1 MGTVTTQLLQDF
13 GQRSTHHGAT
23 TAAAFAQP
31 PGRGWGKTRVRA
43 CMRARA
49 RARSLAC
56 HVHGR
61 ARVPAG
67 SPGAGACALRGLGV
81 FLLNTCLH
89 LPRRFGSREREPV
102 RLMSARAGL
111 CRYFTHAV
119 PPCVCV
125 CPCVCVHMRVR
136 TCVRSVSQLAAAPAA
151 GIPASQAVLE
161 MNRLES
167 IFFPLSHQISV
178 GGEKEPGALSS
189 LAAGSLSGRLLSGR
203 CFLRPCSYSLSSLI
217 SPFER
222 GKELAGRILCLC
234 SSPAP
239 AGHHVPQPRGL
250 LQPSPGSGTGRRGDS
265 SLP

>member
-1 MGTVTTQLLQDF
+1 MGTATTQLLQDF

-31 PGRGWGKTRVRA
+31 PGRGWGKTRVCA

-49 RARSLAC
+49 CARSLAC

-81 FLLNTCLH
+81 FLLHTCLH
-89 LPRRFGSREREPV
+89 LPRWFGCREREPV

-111 CRYFTHAV
+111 CRYFMHS
-119 PPCVCV
+119 PPCVRV
-125 CPCVCVHMRVR
+125 CPCVHKRVR

-167 IFFPLSHQISV
+167 IFSPLATRFQSE
-178 GGEKEPGALSS
+178 EKRSRALY
-189 LAAGSLSGRLLSGR
+189 L
-203 CFLRPCSYSLSSLI
+203 
-217 SPFER
+217 
-222 GKELAGRILCLC
+222 
-234 SSPAP
+234 
-239 AGHHVPQPRGL
+239 H
-250 LQPSPGSGTGRRGDS
+250 
-265 SLP
+265 